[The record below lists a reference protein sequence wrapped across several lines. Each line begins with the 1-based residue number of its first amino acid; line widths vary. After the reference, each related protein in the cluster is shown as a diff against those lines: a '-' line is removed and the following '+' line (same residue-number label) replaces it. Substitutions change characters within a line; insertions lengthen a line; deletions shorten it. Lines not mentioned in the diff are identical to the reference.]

1 MSAKQRCAHRSK
13 TCCQNLKHFN
23 NVFVTGGNNI
33 VEMFESFTVHQFC
46 FKKIKVLGPKGLN
59 RIAKIGQGQGQGHLC
74 LREEN
79 LSVINI

>member
-1 MSAKQRCAHRSK
+1 MSAKQWCVHRSK

-23 NVFVTGGNNI
+23 NVFLTGGNKNK
-33 VEMFESFTVHQFC
+33 MFESFTVHQIF
-46 FKKIKVLGPKGLN
+46 FLKIKVLGPKGLN
-59 RIAKIGQGQGQGHLC
+59 RIAKIGQGQGHLC